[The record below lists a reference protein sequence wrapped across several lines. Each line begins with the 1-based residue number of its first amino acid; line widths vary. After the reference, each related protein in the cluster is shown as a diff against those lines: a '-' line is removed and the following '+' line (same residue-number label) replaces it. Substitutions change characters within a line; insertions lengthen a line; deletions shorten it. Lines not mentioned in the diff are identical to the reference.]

1 MRRYL
6 MWGVGLLAYVVA
18 VFHRSS
24 LGVAGVAAG
33 ERLGVGAALLS
44 MLSVAQLAVYAGMQI
59 PVGVLLDRFGSRRL
73 LAAGGLLM
81 LAGQLV
87 FAFAGD
93 VGTAIAAR
101 VLIGVGDAMTFI
113 SVLRIVALWFPARQ
127 NPLLVQV
134 TGMVGQLGALSSAVP
149 LVLLLRHEGW
159 TATFLGSA
167 GLGAAA
173 VLLVVTTLR
182 DEPAKV
188 SSAAS
193 EIPAALEGEALEG
206 VVPEGVASASVVSQ
220 DAVPA
225 KRELGLRHSWAHPGT
240 RLGLWTHFVTQFS
253 GSVFALLW
261 GYPFLTQG
269 EGLAPGTAALLLSL
283 LTVGGLVMGPLIGHF
298 CGRLPYHRST
308 LVLGIVGTSAAAWAV
323 VLLWPGRAPLW
334 LLTGLV
340 LVLTVNGPGSMIG
353 FDYARSFNPADR
365 IGGATGIVNV
375 GGFVASV
382 VLIVAVGVLLQLQ
395 TAPGAEHPSLGA
407 FRWAFS
413 VQYLLWGLGVVQV
426 YRYRRNTRRRVA
438 AEDLSLAVA

>member
-6 MWGVGLLAYVVA
+6 MWSVGLLAYIVA

-24 LGVAGVAAG
+24 LGVAGVEAAD
-33 ERLGVGAALLS
+33 RLGIGTALLS
-44 MLSVAQLAVYAGMQI
+44 LLSVAQLAVYAGMQI

-73 LAAGGLLM
+73 LAAGGVLM
-81 LAGQLV
+81 IAGQLV

-101 VLIGVGDAMTFI
+101 VLIGVGDAMSFI
-113 SVLRIVALWFPARQ
+113 SVLRIVALWFPPRR
-127 NPLLVQV
+127 NPLMVQL

-149 LVLLLRHEGW
+149 LVLLLRHAGW
-159 TATFLGSA
+159 TATFVGAA

-173 VLLVVTTLR
+173 VLLVLTTLR
-182 DEPAKV
+182 DQPSAPA
-188 SSAAS
+188 
-193 EIPAALEGEALEG
+193 ETRRG
-206 VVPEGVASASVVSQ
+206 
-220 DAVPA
+220 
-225 KRELGLRHSWAHPGT
+225 ELGLRHSWAHPGT

-253 GSVFALLW
+253 GTVFALLW

-283 LTVGGLVMGPLIGHF
+283 LTVGGLVLGPAIGHF

-308 LVLGIVGTSAAAWAV
+308 LVLTIVGASAVAWGV

-334 LLTGLV
+334 LLAVLV

-375 GGFVASV
+375 GGFAASI
-382 VLIVAVGVLLQLQ
+382 VLIIAVGVLLDLQ
-395 TAPGAEHPSLGA
+395 TAPGAEHPTLGA
-407 FRWAFS
+407 FRWAFAA
-413 VQYLLWGLGVVQV
+413 QYPLWAFGAVQV
-426 YRYRRNTRRRVA
+426 YRYRRTTRRRVA
-438 AEDLSLAVA
+438 AEDLLAAAV